1 MVYKHTGSQLDRF
14 DQLELRNHNNVN
26 SSVWVRE
33 LAMYDSS
40 NIYPEP
46 FLIEDINSRYSRHLF
61 NPTFCL
67 YSQMKEVNIPQ
78 SNTDYYWLSNDYERI
93 PITGSWTL
101 KMDLW
106 FSQWS
111 SALGQSIAIYGT
123 KAGQSGHGHRTSAQY
138 LMLQPIYYSGDHR
151 GSYGFINDQQGDYTV
166 VSWGTQ
172 SISAQTWFTLK
183 IHYNHNEQKYYIY
196 VDDILY
202 GEWSIVRSTH
212 VFTEINNI
220 LWMSPDVSGKAK
232 NVVLHSGVAIM

>member
-1 MVYKHTGSQLDRF
+1 
-14 DQLELRNHNNVN
+14 
-26 SSVWVRE
+26 
-33 LAMYDSS
+33 
-40 NIYPEP
+40 
-46 FLIEDINSRYSRHLF
+46 
-61 NPTFCL
+61 
-67 YSQMKEVNIPQ
+67 
-78 SNTDYYWLSNDYERI
+78 
-93 PITGSWTL
+93 
-101 KMDLW
+101 MDLW

-166 VSWGTQ
+166 VSWANSVIQ
-172 SISAQTWFTLK
+172 AQTWFTLK